1 MNEGIADALMFEAMK
16 FEGLYF
22 QDMTL
27 EEYPQI
33 LEVLDEWGV
42 RMNPTIE
49 HAHFYALEQ
58 DSDGTTGV
66 YDKRDKSI
74 GFVLDGL
81 TANTICHEMIHHYEY
96 ELDEL
101 DESLRQYL
109 TIKLWQ
115 KLSPQ
120 IPNLESRVLKHI
132 EATEHRKL
140 ENEGGQHDVLF
151 LLKSYDIDMRTNVPL
166 GTTFGYGYGPQEG

>member
-1 MNEGIADALMFEAMK
+1 MNEGIADALMVEAIQL
-16 FEGLYF
+16 EGIYF

-27 EEYPQI
+27 EGYPQI
-33 LEVLDEWGV
+33 LEVLDRWGI
-42 RMNPTIE
+42 RMNPAIE
-49 HAHFYALEQ
+49 HAHFYVLEQ
-58 DSDGTTGV
+58 DGDGTTGA
-66 YDKRDKSI
+66 YNKRDRSM

-81 TANTICHEMIHHYEY
+81 TVNTICHEMIHHYEY

-120 IPNLESRVLKHI
+120 IPDLENRVLKHI

-140 ENEGGQHDVLF
+140 QNEGGQHDVLF
-151 LLKSYDIDMRTNVPL
+151 LLKSYDIDTQLSVPL
-166 GTTFGYGYGPQEG
+166 GTTFGYGYNEPID